1 MRCPVTVM
9 TRTCES
15 NLDRS
20 PKDTAIGTN
29 PPDFVVEEG
38 NVGPEGVEAQGVVAG
53 PMVAFRTH

>member
-1 MRCPVTVM
+1 M

-20 PKDTAIGTN
+20 PKDTAIGTD

-38 NVGPEGVEAQGVVAG
+38 DVGPEGVEAQGVVAG